1 MAIPTLKERFQRL
14 TRHRELMI
22 LMTSLVCSFTVCFFS
37 PVDLF
42 LGNQREFTVGPQHII
57 LPLLLLSVLSAAGA
71 FLLFNLFLLI
81 SRRIWRGMECL
92 IFGALL
98 AMYLQMLLMNGRM
111 REFTG
116 DGVSYDDPWFL
127 SANMII
133 EYLIVLVPT
142 IAYLLSEFRRKQP
155 VLQTLRRHAIIYL
168 SGVILVMQAVGTGS
182 MVAQHGIRKVDSTQY
197 VRYLSYEPV
206 TKLSKENNVVVF
218 LTDRLDSLWM
228 DETLAWYPSLADS
241 LKGFT
246 FYQNNIANFTNTF
259 PSVPQML
266 TTAPFRNETA
276 QKYLTNAWAGKTLT
290 RQLHDSGVL
299 VNLLVDGATTYTKFY
314 DLDGQCDNLVY
325 DPEIPYEVN
334 YIGYSGIIPT
344 MLRFSLDKL
353 TPYCIKEQLAL
364 RVTSD
369 FSNSFITVGSEMTD
383 AQPWGVGTES
393 DLRFLDYIRSHPLTA
408 DSEKPT
414 FSFIHLNF
422 AHDTS
427 MELQSLHPETRQVTG
442 ENEYATVRGAFT
454 ILEQYFDKMKEAGVW
469 DCSTVIVLGDHGHVP
484 VELECDHKE
493 RLESPIVTA
502 LLIKPRNAADE
513 PMKRDRRS
521 ELSNAYF
528 AASVLEYAGADR
540 TDFGVSFDDIIGG
553 AKPLP
558 RYMQTSQTTG
568 GNGYGDASLF
578 YEVTDN
584 ARDLRNWK
592 IVSGF
597 PQQKPSGTADAAE

>member
-1 MAIPTLKERFQRL
+1 MAIPSLKERFKRL
-14 TRHRELMI
+14 TRHRELTI
-22 LMTSLVCSFTVCFFS
+22 LLSSLVCSFTVCFFS

-57 LPLLLLSVLSAAGA
+57 LPLLLVALLSAAGA

-81 SRRIWRGMECL
+81 SRRFWRGMECL
-92 IFGALL
+92 VFGALL

-116 DGVSYDDPWFL
+116 DGVSYDDPVFL
-127 SANMII
+127 TANMLI
-133 EYLIVLVPT
+133 EYAIVLIPT
-142 IAYLLSEFRRKQP
+142 IVYLLSEFKPEQP
-155 VLQTLRRHAIIYL
+155 VLKAIRSHAIIYI
-168 SGVILVMQAVGTGS
+168 SGALLIMQAVGTGS
-182 MVAQHGIRKVDSTQY
+182 IVAQHGIRKVDSTQY

-206 TKLSKENNVVVF
+206 TKLSSENNVVVF

-228 DETLAWYPSLADS
+228 DETLGWYPSLYKTLD
-241 LKGFT
+241 GFT

-259 PSVPQML
+259 PSVPNML

-276 QKYLTNAWAGKTLT
+276 QKYLTQAWAGNTLT
-290 RQLHDSGVL
+290 RRLHDNGVL

-314 DLDGQCDNLVY
+314 DLDGQCDNLIY
-325 DPEIPYEVN
+325 DPTIPYEVN
-334 YIGYSGIIPT
+334 YVGYSGIIPT

-369 FSNSFITVGSEMTD
+369 FSNSFITISGDLPD

-393 DLRFLDYIRSHPLTA
+393 DLRFNDFLRTHKVTA
-408 DSEKPT
+408 GSDKPT

-427 MELQSLHPETRQVTG
+427 LELQSLCPETRDLTYG
-442 ENEYATVRGAFT
+442 NSNATVRGAFT
-454 ILEQYFDKMKEAGVW
+454 ILEQYFDQMKEAGVW
-469 DCSTVIVLGDHGHVP
+469 DCSTVIILGDHGHVP
-484 VELECDHKE
+484 VELECDHQE
-493 RLESPIVTA
+493 RLDSPIVTA
-502 LLIKPRNAADE
+502 LLIKPRNAPAE
-513 PMKRDRRS
+513 PMQRDLHT
-521 ELSNAYF
+521 ELANNYF
-528 AASVLEYAGADR
+528 ASSVLEYAGVDR
-540 TDFGVSFDDIIGG
+540 TGFGPSFDDIINGMT
-553 AKPLP
+553 PPP

-578 YEVTDN
+578 YEVTGN
-584 ARDLRNWK
+584 ARDLANWK
-592 IVSGF
+592 IVAGF
-597 PQQKPSGTADAAE
+597 PAAGSAGQQ

>member
-1 MAIPTLKERFQRL
+1 MAIPSLKQRFKRL
-14 TRHRELMI
+14 TLHRELTI
-22 LMTSLVCSFTVCFFS
+22 LLSSLVCSFTVCFFS

-57 LPLLLLSVLSAAGA
+57 LPLLLVSVLSAAGA

-81 SRRIWRGMECL
+81 SRRFWRGMECL

-116 DGVSYDDPWFL
+116 DGVSYDNPVFL
-127 SANMII
+127 TVNMLI
-133 EYLIVLVPT
+133 EYAIVLVPT
-142 IAYLLSEFRRKQP
+142 VVYLLSEYKREHS
-155 VLQTLRRHAIIYL
+155 VLKAIRRHAIIYL
-168 SGVILVMQAVGTGS
+168 SGALLVMQAAGTGS
-182 MVAQHGIRKVDSTQY
+182 IIAQHGIRKVDSTQY

-228 DETLAWYPSLADS
+228 DETLGWYPSLYHTLD
-241 LKGFT
+241 GFT

-259 PSVPQML
+259 PSVPNML

-276 QKYLTNAWAGKTLT
+276 QKYLTQAWAGKTLP
-290 RQLHDSGVL
+290 RQLHDNGVL

-314 DLDGQCDNLVY
+314 DLDGQCDNLIY
-325 DPEIPYEVN
+325 DPSIPYEVN
-334 YIGYSGIIPT
+334 YVGYSGIIPT

-369 FSNSFITVGSEMTD
+369 FSNSFITISGDLPD
-383 AQPWGVGTES
+383 AQPWGIGTES
-393 DLRFLDYIRSHPLTA
+393 DLRFNDFLRTHPITA
-408 DSEKPT
+408 DSDKPT

-427 MELQSLHPETRQVTG
+427 LELQSLCPETRDLVFG
-442 ENEYATVRGAFT
+442 NENATVRGAFT
-454 ILEQYFDKMKEAGVW
+454 ILEQYFDAMKAAGVW
-469 DCSTVIVLGDHGHVP
+469 DCSTVIILGDHGHVP
-484 VELECDHKE
+484 IELECDHKE

-502 LLIKPRNAADE
+502 LLIKPRNAAPE
-513 PMKRDRRS
+513 PMKRDRYT
-521 ELSNAYF
+521 ELSNSYF
-528 AASVLEYAGADR
+528 ASSVLEYAGVDR
-540 TDFGVSFDDIIGG
+540 SGFGPSFNDIIGG
-553 AKPLP
+553 MAPLP

-578 YEVTDN
+578 YEITGDS
-584 ARDLRNWK
+584 RDLANWK

-597 PQQKPSGTADAAE
+597 PQQTTKEP